1 MLDYKTLYNSDPFG
15 FSIRKKKF
23 WFLKNQKKL
32 SQYHYKYSNYYK
44 LISDSIFEPISKINK
59 ISDLPFVHASL
70 FKNFNLISK
79 NNNQKISTFKS
90 SGTTGIKQSKI
101 NLDPK
106 TSFLQSKA
114 LNKIFSKI
122 INKKKDIFFIENKN
136 FLNSRESMSAK
147 GAAIKGFSQLCN
159 NKYFLLDKKNRINIS
174 ILKNYLKKNRN
185 KEFIIFGF
193 TSSIWFNLVTEIKK
207 QKIKFQKNKGIMIH
221 GGGWKKMYKLRV
233 NNKKFKNEIKNLLGL
248 TQVYNYYGMMEQT
261 GSVFLE
267 CEEGYFHCSI
277 FSDIL
282 IRNSKLK
289 LSKNNEAGLIQTLSL
304 LPLSY
309 PGHNI
314 LTEDM
319 GIIHGID
326 NCKCGRKGKYFT
338 VLGRVPSAEL
348 RGCSDVNES

>member
-1 MLDYKTLYNSDPFG
+1 M
-15 FSIRKKKF
+15 
-23 WFLKNQKKL
+23 
-32 SQYHYKYSNYYK
+32 
-44 LISDSIFEPISKINK
+44 
-59 ISDLPFVHASL
+59 PFVHASL
-70 FKNFNLISK
+70 FKNFNLISR
-79 NNNQKISTFKS
+79 NNNQKISIFSS
-90 SGTTGIKQSKI
+90 SGTTGTKQSKI

-114 LNKIFSKI
+114 LSKIFSEI
-122 INKKKDIFFIENKN
+122 INKDKDIFFIENKN
-136 FLNSRESMSAK
+136 FLNSQESMSAK

-159 NKYFLLDKKNRINIS
+159 NKYFLLDKNNKINMS
-174 ILKNYLKKNRN
+174 ILKDYLNKIEN

-193 TSSIWFNLVTEIKK
+193 TSSIWFNLVTEIKR
-207 QKIKFQKNKGIMIH
+207 QKIKLKKNQGIMIH

-233 NNKKFKNEIKNLLGL
+233 NNNKFKNEIKSSLGL
-248 TQVYNYYGMMEQT
+248 KQVYNYYGMMEQT

-267 CEEGYFHCSI
+267 CEKGYFHCSI

-289 LSKNNEAGLIQTLSL
+289 LSKINEAGLIQALSL

-326 NCKCGRKGKYFT
+326 NCKCGKKGKYFT
-338 VLGRVPSAEL
+338 VLGRVPDAEL
-348 RGCSDVNES
+348 RGCSDVN

>member
-15 FSIRKKKF
+15 LSIKKKNS
-23 WFLKNQKKL
+23 WFLINQKKL
-32 SQYHYKYSNYYK
+32 SLYHYKYSKNYK
-44 LISDSIFEPISKINK
+44 LISDNIFKSISKVKK
-59 ISDLPFVHASL
+59 IADLPFVHASL
-70 FKNFNLISK
+70 FKNFNLISR
-79 NNNQKISTFKS
+79 NNNQKISTFSS
-90 SGTTGIKQSKI
+90 SGTTGTKQSKI

-114 LNKIFSKI
+114 LSKIFSEI
-122 INKKKDIFFIENKN
+122 INKDKDIFFIENKN

-159 NKYFLLDKKNRINIS
+159 NKYFLLDKNNKINIS
-174 ILKNYLKKNRN
+174 ILKDYLKKNEN

-193 TSSIWFNLVTEIKK
+193 TSSIWFNLITEMKR
-207 QKIKFQKNKGIMIH
+207 QKIKLKKNQGIMIH

-233 NNKKFKNEIKNLLGL
+233 NNNKFKNEIKSSLGL
-248 TQVYNYYGMMEQT
+248 KQVYNYYGMMEQT

-267 CEEGYFHCSI
+267 CEKGYFHCSI

-289 LSKNNEAGLIQTLSL
+289 LSKINEAGLIQALSL

-326 NCKCGRKGKYFT
+326 NCKCGKKGKYFT
-338 VLGRVPSAEL
+338 VLGRVPNAEL
-348 RGCSDVNES
+348 RGCSDVN

>member
-15 FSIRKKKF
+15 LLNKKKTS
-23 WFLKNQKKL
+23 WFLINQKKL
-32 SQYHYKYSNYYK
+32 SLYHYKYSKNYK
-44 LISDSIFEPISKINK
+44 LISDNIFKSISKVKK

-79 NNNQKISTFKS
+79 NNNPKITTFSS
-90 SGTTGIKQSKI
+90 SGTTGSKQSKI

-114 LNKIFSKI
+114 LSKIFSEI
-122 INKKKDIFFIENKN
+122 INKKKDIFFIESKN

-159 NKYFLLDKKNRINIS
+159 NKYFLLDKNNKINIS
-174 ILKNYLKKNRN
+174 ILKDYLKNNEN

-193 TSSIWFNLVTEIKK
+193 TSSIWFNLITEIKR
-207 QKIKFQKNKGIMIH
+207 QKIKLKKNQGIMIH
-221 GGGWKKMYKLRV
+221 GGGWKKMYKLKV
-233 NNKKFKNEIKNLLGL
+233 NNNKFKNEVKSLLGL
-248 TQVYNYYGMMEQT
+248 MQVYNYYGMMEQT

-267 CEEGYFHCSI
+267 CEKGYFHCSI

-282 IRNSKLK
+282 IRNSKLE
-289 LSKNNEAGLIQTLSL
+289 LSKNNETGLIQTLSL

-314 LTEDM
+314 LTEDI

-326 NCKCGRKGKYFT
+326 NCKCGKKGKYFT
-338 VLGRVPSAEL
+338 VLGRVPNAEL
-348 RGCSDVNES
+348 RGCSDVN

>member
-15 FSIRKKKF
+15 LKIKKKNI
-23 WFLKNQKKL
+23 WFLSNQKKL
-32 SQYHYKYSNYYK
+32 CLHHYKFSKNYK
-44 LISDSIFEPISKINK
+44 LISDNIFNPISKVKK
-59 ISDLPFVHASL
+59 IYDLPFVHSSV
-70 FKNFNLISK
+70 FKNFNLIST
-79 NNNQKISTFKS
+79 NNNEKISTFKS
-90 SGTTGIKQSKI
+90 SGTSGLKKSKI

-114 LNKIFSKI
+114 LSKIFSEI
-122 INKKKDIFFIENKN
+122 INKKKDIFFIESKN

-159 NKYFLLDKKNRINIS
+159 NKYFLLDGNNKINIS
-174 ILKNYLKKNRN
+174 ILKDYLKKNEN

-193 TSSIWFNLVTEIKK
+193 TSSIWFNLITEMKR
-207 QKIKFQKNKGIMIH
+207 QKIKLKKNQGIMIH

-233 NNKKFKNEIKNLLGL
+233 NNNKFKNEIKSSLGL
-248 TQVYNYYGMMEQT
+248 KQVYNYYGMMEQT

-267 CEEGYFHCSI
+267 CEKGYFHCSI

-289 LSKNNEAGLIQTLSL
+289 LSKINEAGLIQALSL

-326 NCKCGRKGKYFT
+326 NCKCGKKGKYFT
-338 VLGRVPSAEL
+338 VLGRVPNAEL
-348 RGCSDVNES
+348 RGCSDVN

>member
-1 MLDYKTLYNSDPFG
+1 MLDYKTLYNSDPFDLP
-15 FSIRKKKF
+15 IKKKNS
-23 WFLKNQKKL
+23 WFLINQRKL
-32 SQYHYKYSNYYK
+32 SLYHYKYSKNYK
-44 LISDSIFEPISKINK
+44 LISDNIFKTISKVKK
-59 ISDLPFVHASL
+59 ISDLPFVHASV
-70 FKNFNLISK
+70 FKNFNLISR
-79 NNNQKISTFKS
+79 NNNQKISTFSS
-90 SGTTGIKQSKI
+90 SGTTGTKQSII

-114 LNKIFSKI
+114 LSKIFSKI
-122 INKKKDIFFIENKN
+122 INRDKDIFFIENKN

-159 NKYFLLDKKNRINIS
+159 NKYFLLDKKNKINIY
-174 ILKNYLKKNRN
+174 ILKNYLKKNKN

-193 TSSIWFNLVTEIKK
+193 TSSIWFNLITEIKR
-207 QKIKFQKNKGIMIH
+207 QKIKLKKNQGIMIH
-221 GGGWKKMYKLRV
+221 GGGWKKMHKLRV
-233 NNKKFKNEIKNLLGL
+233 NNNKFKNEIKSLLGL
-248 TQVYNYYGMMEQT
+248 KQVYNYYGMIEQT

-267 CEEGYFHCSI
+267 CEKGYFHCSI

-289 LSKNNEAGLIQTLSL
+289 ISKIKETGLIQTLSL

-326 NCKCGRKGKYFT
+326 NCKCGKKGKYFT
-338 VLGRVPSAEL
+338 VLGRVPNSEL
-348 RGCSDVNES
+348 RGCSDVN